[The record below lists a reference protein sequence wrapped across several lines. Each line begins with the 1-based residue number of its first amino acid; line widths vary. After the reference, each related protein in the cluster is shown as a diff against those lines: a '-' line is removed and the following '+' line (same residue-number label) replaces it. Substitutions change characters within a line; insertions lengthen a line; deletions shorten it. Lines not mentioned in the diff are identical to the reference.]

1 MVRTVGEKRL
11 GSAPSDRRLTDYQI
25 LFQSGVRAGVRTG
38 GVDDRAMCLAPLC
51 YWLLE
56 KLDPQRVLTVGPGC
70 ELLHITMCQ
79 KAVNHVMQARC
90 VHLAEGFSEPFL
102 EARKAFSSL
111 SSQLLV
117 PDPSTELFGVK
128 GRFELIFV
136 FSAEPLSQ
144 AKVEDWKS
152 ALTPDGLL
160 LVCSQGK
167 GEMPEGEGTMVWQ
180 FGPQKLLLASPKS
193 TDGQISTLEQL
204 RDALSLDHS
213 SLSNALAASMV
224 DLALREK
231 NANRDHYETRVAA
244 LEKEHALEL
253 ISMMHKL
260 AQIEEE
266 NIDLRQK
273 LKSKMIQLEGQ
284 IGTQIGA
291 QIGEAPSQKTDTGEA

>member
-1 MVRTVGEKRL
+1 MVRTVGGKRL
-11 GSAPSDRRLTDYQI
+11 AGAPSDRRLNDYQI
-25 LFQSGVRAGVRTG
+25 LFQSGVRTG

-70 ELLHITMCQ
+70 ELLHIMMCQ
-79 KAVNHVMQARC
+79 KAMNHVMQARC
-90 VHLAEGFSEPFL
+90 LHLAEGFSEPFI
-102 EARKAFSSL
+102 EARKAYSSL

-117 PDPSTELFGVK
+117 PDPTADLCGVK
-128 GRFELIFV
+128 GQFELIFV
-136 FSAEPLSQ
+136 LSAEPLSQ
-144 AKVEDWKS
+144 AKVENWKS
-152 ALTPDGLL
+152 ALTADGLL
-160 LVCSQGK
+160 LVCS
-167 GEMPEGEGTMVWQ
+167 EGEGEMSEGESTMAWQ
-180 FGPQKLLLASPKS
+180 FGPQKLLLASPS
-193 TDGQISTLEQL
+193 SMDGRITMLEQL
-204 RDALSLDHS
+204 RAALSLDHS

-231 NANRDHYETRVAA
+231 NANRDHYETKFAA

-253 ISMMHKL
+253 VSMTHKL

-284 IGTQIGA
+284 IGA
-291 QIGEAPSQKTDTGEA
+291 VPSQKTDTGEA